1 MLIGSL
7 LHSFSKNP
15 IFSKVDARERG
26 RAYGKECELLL
37 DWNDISLTTIQACVL
52 LGAIAITDGKAAS
65 ENIHYAVAC
74 RMAQL
79 LDLPR
84 RRSESS
90 VEQEVNIRGIY
101 IFLLSIPHRLIGFS
115 MVDSMHDRCLVFFGS
130 STSKTSHSPG

>member
-1 MLIGSL
+1 MPVSPNQSQAVLISCL
-7 LHSFSKNP
+7 FRRFSKNP
-15 IFSKVDARERG
+15 IFSNVDARERG
-26 RAYGKECELLL
+26 KYYEEQCKRLL

-84 RRSESS
+84 REARSM
-90 VEQEVNIRGIY
+90 VEREVNLRGN
-101 IFLLSIPHRLIGFS
+101 LLLPFTNE
-115 MVDSMHDRCLVFFGS
+115 V
-130 STSKTSHSPG
+130 